1 MYKNSKGTT
10 CELLNKLSS
19 TSCENSFMNRL
30 STPNKDLEK
39 IDTVYNIL
47 NLGVF
52 FGLLIL
58 SIYFRKRQKEL
69 ALSIDN

>member
-1 MYKNSKGTT
+1 
-10 CELLNKLSS
+10 
-19 TSCENSFMNRL
+19 MNRL
-30 STPNKDLEK
+30 STPNKDLDK
-39 IDTVYNIL
+39 IDEVYNVL